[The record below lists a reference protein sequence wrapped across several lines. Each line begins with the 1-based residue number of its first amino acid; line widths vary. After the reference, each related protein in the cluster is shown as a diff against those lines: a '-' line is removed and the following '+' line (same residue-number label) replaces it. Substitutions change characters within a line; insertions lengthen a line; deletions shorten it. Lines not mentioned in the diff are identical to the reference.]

1 MAKAL
6 LSSSLLPALPRA
18 SGAAAGLASPL
29 PPLRLRRG
37 RRAAAG
43 CAVRAGL
50 DGLGPLGGAH
60 LQAALE
66 RAEAALYTLA
76 DAAVVA
82 ADAAAGGDGAGQ
94 AATEAVQKNG
104 GWFGFISDA
113 LEVVLKVMIA

>member
-6 LSSSLLPALPRA
+6 LSSSLLPALPRGA
-18 SGAAAGLASPL
+18 GAASLL
-29 PPLRLRRG
+29 PPLRLRRVG
-37 RRAAAG
+37 RRRAAA

-50 DGLGPLGGAH
+50 HGLDSLAGPH

-82 ADAAAGGDGAGQ
+82 AAGGGDAGEAAA
-94 AATEAVQKNG
+94 AAAQKNG
-104 GWFGFISDA
+104 GWFGFISEA
-113 LEVVLKVMIA
+113 LEVVLKVMIE

>member
-6 LSSSLLPALPRA
+6 LSSPSSLLPALPRA
-18 SGAAAGLASPL
+18 SSGGAAGLL
-29 PPLRLRRG
+29 LPLRLRPGR
-37 RRAAAG
+37 RRAAA

-50 DGLGPLGGAH
+50 HGLDSLGGPH

-82 ADAAAGGDGAGQ
+82 ADAAAGGGDAGQ
-94 AATEAVQKNG
+94 AATAVQKNG
-104 GWFGFISDA
+104 GWFGFISEA
-113 LEVVLKVMIA
+113 VAVSRGSR